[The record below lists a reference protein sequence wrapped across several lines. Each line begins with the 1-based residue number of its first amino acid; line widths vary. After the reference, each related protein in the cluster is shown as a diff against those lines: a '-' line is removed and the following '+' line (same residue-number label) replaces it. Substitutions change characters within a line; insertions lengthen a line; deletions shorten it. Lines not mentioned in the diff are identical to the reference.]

1 MKTTGIPTESI
12 NKNTWNISESSTE
25 EIVRLINQE
34 DAKVA
39 EVVKGCLQQI
49 AELVE
54 LLCEKMKKGGRIF
67 YCGAG
72 TSGRLAIADA
82 AECPPTYGVDK
93 GNVVAIIA
101 GGISAVL
108 DASEGEE
115 DNAEKG
121 REVILAYRPGKNDTV
136 IGVSA
141 AGRAPFVLA
150 CMRAAKEQGSTVA
163 AIVNNENTP
172 MADIADLS
180 VTALTGAEVVKG
192 STRMKAGTAQKMIL
206 NMISTAV
213 FIKLGYVYHNFMVN
227 MKVSNHKLEQRAV
240 STVSVLLGIDEK
252 RAEAELK
259 NNHWSVRAV
268 LEQNQ
273 KKE

>member
-163 AIVNNENTP
+163 
-172 MADIADLS
+172 
-180 VTALTGAEVVKG
+180 EVVKG

-240 STVSVLLGIDEK
+240 SMVSVLLGIDEK